1 MVAVGANSG
10 GNETNDDESGII
22 QATLDWIIEAGVS
35 GLGVFPSAE
44 KVAADHLKGTNSVED
59 AVNSVIAWSTAYA
72 AGTGFVTGLGGIATL
87 PITLPVG
94 IAASY
99 ATAANA
105 AAAIACI
112 RGYDLRSEQV
122 KTLILLSL
130 LGKGAAEELKK
141 VGVQVGTKV
150 AQNLIKQIPGKV
162 LIEIN
167 KKVGFRLV
175 TKAGEKGVVNLM
187 KCVPVLGGVIG
198 GAFDGVSVNA
208 CGQAAKT
215 FFPTIESKTL

>member
-10 GNETNDDESGII
+10 DNETTDDESGMI
-22 QATLDWIIEAGVS
+22 QATLDWIIEAGIS
-35 GLGVFPSAE
+35 GGFGVFPSAE
-44 KVAADHLKGTNSVED
+44 KVAADHLNGTNSVED
-59 AVNSVIAWSTAYA
+59 AVNSVIAWSTAYS

-94 IAASY
+94 MAASY
-99 ATAANA
+99 AVGANA
-105 AAAIACI
+105 AAAIAYI

-122 KTLILLSL
+122 KTFILLSL
-130 LGKGAAEELKK
+130 LGNGATEVLSKA
-141 VGVQVGTKV
+141 GVQVGTKV

-175 TKAGEKGVVNLM
+175 TKAGEKGIVNLM
-187 KCVPVLGGVIG
+187 KFVPVLGGVIG
-198 GAFDGVSVNA
+198 GAFDGMSVNA

-215 FFPTIESKTL
+215 FFPKIE